1 MAVWDAQEYMLA
13 EAARQAWVAAEE
25 EAYRVHF
32 FKRGRTW
39 LERSLNHPYLGM
51 YPLSYMWGKVLP
63 ELLRFLVRKPFGV
76 DAPFAGVAMAN
87 HVYNAVQLELN
98 TDSGIAELV
107 KDTPEMLH
115 LLELLLPGNPYNL
128 PVNIPAWSRRLASQ
142 SMSGQDV
149 SLEDTGRALTDTLQ
163 YAFGPG
169 RAPGDLSKA
178 IGDLTGLFAADEAD
192 DETDSD
198 VPLPLVPPVG
208 VS

>member
-1 MAVWDAQEYMLA
+1 
-13 EAARQAWVAAEE
+13 
-25 EAYRVHF
+25 
-32 FKRGRTW
+32 
-39 LERSLNHPYLGM
+39 
-51 YPLSYMWGKVLP
+51 
-63 ELLRFLVRKPFGV
+63 
-76 DAPFAGVAMAN
+76 MAN